1 MPSDIIAYR
10 TPSTGNLPTVPVVSE
25 RVGRLLAPARTVGR
39 YNEEGDFL
47 GVHEEWLLREMQL
60 EDVPDLRRQLALV
73 EQAFAPANR
82 GALLARVL
90 ALLAHYRDPNPL
102 PPAVEQAVAEDWA
115 DDLGEYPAWAVEEAC
130 RRWRRD
136 PKKYRYKPLPGDIR
150 RLCEEVVAKE
160 AAMADRLRRL
170 LAATEAGKSA
180 HEGGGAADVRSR
192 VAALAAA
199 KRLP

>member
-1 MPSDIIAYR
+1 MMWRLYADHER
-10 TPSTGNLPTVPVVSE
+10 KHDTGDATLTW
-25 RVGRLLAPARTVGR
+25 GLDARRPIT
-39 YNEEGDFL
+39 E
-47 GVHEEWLLREMQL
+47 
-60 EDVPDLRRQLALV
+60 
-73 EQAFAPANR
+73 
-82 GALLARVL
+82 
-90 ALLAHYRDPNPL
+90 AHYRDPNPL

-150 RLCEEVVAKE
+150 RLCEEVVAKG